1 MEEQNEKDNRTP
13 TYSNIW
19 YYGRNDQ
26 QYKKIELLCPQ
37 QMGDNLI
44 IDDNTIYEIDPE
56 CYKRMQMKKK

>member
-1 MEEQNEKDNRTP
+1 MEEQNEKDNRAT
-13 TYSNIW
+13 TYSNVW

-26 QYKKIELLCPQ
+26 QNKKIELICPQ
-37 QMGDNLI
+37 QVGDNLI

>member
-1 MEEQNEKDNRTP
+1 MEEQNEKDNRTT
-13 TYSNIW
+13 TYSNVW

-26 QYKKIELLCPQ
+26 QNKKIELICPQ
-37 QMGDNLI
+37 QVGDNLI